1 MGVAVWGAI
10 AKVAKKILEVLI
22 GDKNGRKFLGY
33 VVGIALFIVLLPV
46 IVLLGLFG
54 WMAGDGG
61 ASLINYDVIYSQM
74 PSEYREM
81 IEEHQ
86 DELDMIEVTFLEHGL
101 TESDISKAKTIYI
114 SCLTGREGEEGF
126 YQKITECF
134 INQTEEVDFLT
145 NIENAFSVAF
155 TQEER
160 EQFNSIY
167 SKSST
172 D

>member
-1 MGVAVWGAI
+1 MDVAVWGAI

-86 DELDMIEVTFLEHGL
+86 DELNMIEVTFLEHGL

-114 SCLTGREGEEGF
+114 SCLIGKESEEGF
-126 YQKITECF
+126 YQTYAECF

-145 NIENAFSVAF
+145 NIEKSFSVSF

-160 EQFNSIY
+160 EQFESIY

-172 D
+172 E

>member
-1 MGVAVWGAI
+1 MDVAVWGAI

-86 DELDMIEVTFLEHGL
+86 DELDMIEVTFLEHDL

-114 SCLTGREGEEGF
+114 SCLIGKESEEGF
-126 YQKITECF
+126 YQTYAECF

-145 NIENAFSVAF
+145 NIESDFSVTF

-160 EQFNSIY
+160 DQLNNLY
-167 SKSST
+167 SK
-172 D
+172 

>member
-1 MGVAVWGAI
+1 
-10 AKVAKKILEVLI
+10 
-22 GDKNGRKFLGY
+22 
-33 VVGIALFIVLLPV
+33 
-46 IVLLGLFG
+46 
-54 WMAGDGG
+54 
-61 ASLINYDVIYSQM
+61 M

-86 DELDMIEVTFLEHGL
+86 DELDLIEVTFLENGL
-101 TESDISKAKTIYI
+101 STSDVSKAKTIYI
-114 SCLTGREGEEGF
+114 SCLIGKEVEEDF
-126 YQKITECF
+126 YQTYAECF

>member
-1 MGVAVWGAI
+1 MNVAVGATI
-10 AKVAKKILEVLI
+10 AKIASKVLQILL
-22 GDKNGRKFLGY
+22 GDKKGRKFLGY
-33 VVGIALFIVLLPV
+33 VVGIAIFIVLLPV
-46 IVLLGLFG
+46 LAVYGLFG

-86 DELDMIEVTFLEHGL
+86 DELNMIEVTFLEHGL

-114 SCLTGREGEEGF
+114 SCLIGKESEEGF
-126 YQKITECF
+126 YQTYAECF

-145 NIENAFSVAF
+145 NIENSFSVSF

-160 EQFNSIY
+160 EQFESIY
-167 SKSST
+167 SKSSAE
-172 D
+172 

>member
-1 MGVAVWGAI
+1 MDVAVWGAI

-61 ASLINYDVIYSQM
+61 ASLVNYDVIYSQM

-86 DELDMIEVTFLEHGL
+86 DELDLIEATFLENGL
-101 TESDISKAKTIYI
+101 STSDVSKAKTIYI
-114 SCLTGREGEEGF
+114 SCLIGKEVEEGF
-126 YQKITECF
+126 YQTYAECF

-172 D
+172 N

>member
-1 MGVAVWGAI
+1 MDIAFWAAV
-10 AKVAKKILEVLI
+10 AKVAKKVLEVLL

-33 VVGIALFIVLLPV
+33 TIGIALFIVLLPLIV
-46 IVLLGLFG
+46 ILGLFG

-61 ASLINYDVIYSQM
+61 ASLVNYDVIYSQM

-86 DELDMIEVTFLEHGL
+86 DELDLIEVTFMENGL
-101 TESDISKAKTIYI
+101 STSDVSKAKTIYI
-114 SCLTGREGEEGF
+114 SCLIGKEVEEGF
-126 YQKITECF
+126 YQTYAECF

>member
-1 MGVAVWGAI
+1 MDIAFWAAV
-10 AKVAKKILEVLI
+10 AKVAKKVLEVLL

-33 VVGIALFIVLLPV
+33 TIGIALFIVLLPLIV
-46 IVLLGLFG
+46 ILGLFG

-61 ASLINYDVIYSQM
+61 ASLVNYDVIYSQM

-86 DELDMIEVTFLEHGL
+86 DELDLIEVTFLENGL
-101 TESDISKAKTIYI
+101 STSDVSKAKTIYI
-114 SCLTGREGEEGF
+114 SCLIGKEVEEGF
-126 YQKITECF
+126 YQNYAECF

>member
-1 MGVAVWGAI
+1 MDIAFWAAV
-10 AKVAKKILEVLI
+10 AKVAKKVLEVLL

-33 VVGIALFIVLLPV
+33 TIGIALFIVLLTLIV
-46 IVLLGLFG
+46 ILGLFG

-61 ASLINYDVIYSQM
+61 ASLVNYDVIYSQM

-86 DELDMIEVTFLEHGL
+86 DELDLIEVTFLENGL
-101 TESDISKAKTIYI
+101 STSDVSKAKTIYI
-114 SCLTGREGEEGF
+114 SCLIGKEVEEDF
-126 YQKITECF
+126 YQTYAECF

>member
-1 MGVAVWGAI
+1 MNIAFWAAV
-10 AKVAKKILEVLI
+10 AKVAKKVLEVLL

-33 VVGIALFIVLLPV
+33 TIGIALFIVLLPLIV
-46 IVLLGLFG
+46 ILGLFG

-61 ASLINYDVIYSQM
+61 ASLVNYDVIYSQM

-86 DELDMIEVTFLEHGL
+86 DELDLIEVTFLENGL
-101 TESDISKAKTIYI
+101 STSDVSKAKTIYI
-114 SCLTGREGEEGF
+114 SCLIGKEVEEGF
-126 YQKITECF
+126 YRNYAECF

>member
-1 MGVAVWGAI
+1 MDIAVWGAI

-81 IEEHQ
+81 IE
-86 DELDMIEVTFLEHGL
+86 
-101 TESDISKAKTIYI
+101 
-114 SCLTGREGEEGF
+114 
-126 YQKITECF
+126 
-134 INQTEEVDFLT
+134 
-145 NIENAFSVAF
+145 
-155 TQEER
+155 
-160 EQFNSIY
+160 
-167 SKSST
+167 
-172 D
+172 

>member
-1 MGVAVWGAI
+1 MDIAVWGAI

-22 GDKNGRKFLGY
+22 GNKNGRKFLGY
-33 VVGIALFIVLLPV
+33 VIGIALFIVLLPL

-81 IEEHQ
+81 IEDHQ
-86 DELDMIEVTFLEHGL
+86 DELDMIEVTFIENGL
-101 TESDISKAKTIYI
+101 SESDISKAKTIYI
-114 SCLTGREGEEGF
+114 SCLTGKEVEEGF
-126 YQKITECF
+126 YQTYAECF

-145 NIENAFSVAF
+145 NIENAFSVTF

-160 EQFNSIY
+160 EQFDSIY

-172 D
+172 E

>member
-1 MGVAVWGAI
+1 MDIAFWAAV
-10 AKVAKKILEVLI
+10 AKVAKKVLEVLL

-33 VVGIALFIVLLPV
+33 TIGIALFIVLLPLIV
-46 IVLLGLFG
+46 ILGLFG

-61 ASLINYDVIYSQM
+61 ASLVNYDVIYSQM

-86 DELDMIEVTFLEHGL
+86 DELDLIEVTFLENGL
-101 TESDISKAKTIYI
+101 STSDVSKAKTIYI
-114 SCLTGREGEEGF
+114 SCLIGKEVEEGF
-126 YQKITECF
+126 YQNYAECF

-145 NIENAFSVAF
+145 NIQNAFSVAF

>member
-1 MGVAVWGAI
+1 MDLAFWAAV
-10 AKVAKKILEVLI
+10 AKVAKKVLEVLL

-33 VVGIALFIVLLPV
+33 TIGIALFIVLLPLIV
-46 IVLLGLFG
+46 ILGLFG

-61 ASLINYDVIYSQM
+61 ASLVNYDVIYSQM

-86 DELDMIEVTFLEHGL
+86 DELDLIEVTFLENGL
-101 TESDISKAKTIYI
+101 STSDVSKAKTIYI
-114 SCLTGREGEEGF
+114 SCLIGKEVEEGF
-126 YQKITECF
+126 YQTYAECF

>member
-1 MGVAVWGAI
+1 MNIAFWAAV
-10 AKVAKKILEVLI
+10 AKVAKKVLEVLL

-33 VVGIALFIVLLPV
+33 TIGIALFIVLLPLIV
-46 IVLLGLFG
+46 ILGLFG

-61 ASLINYDVIYSQM
+61 ASLVNYDVIYSQM

-86 DELDMIEVTFLEHGL
+86 DELDLIEVTFLENGL
-101 TESDISKAKTIYI
+101 STSDVSKAKTIYI
-114 SCLTGREGEEGF
+114 SCLIGKEVEEGF
-126 YQKITECF
+126 YQNYAECF

>member
-1 MGVAVWGAI
+1 MDVAVWGAI

-33 VVGIALFIVLLPV
+33 TIGIALFIVLLPLIV
-46 IVLLGLFG
+46 ILGLFG

-61 ASLINYDVIYSQM
+61 ASLVNYDVIYSQM

-86 DELDMIEVTFLEHGL
+86 DELDLIEVTFMENGL
-101 TESDISKAKTIYI
+101 STSDVSKAKTIYI
-114 SCLTGREGEEGF
+114 SCLIGKEVEEGF
-126 YQKITECF
+126 YQTYAECF